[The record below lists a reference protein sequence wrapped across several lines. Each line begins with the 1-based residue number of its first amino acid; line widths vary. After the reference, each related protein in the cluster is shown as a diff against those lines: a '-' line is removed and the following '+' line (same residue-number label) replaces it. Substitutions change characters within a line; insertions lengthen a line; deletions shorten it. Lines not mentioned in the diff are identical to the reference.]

1 MENKKFKSLS
11 ITALMINVL
20 PLAALLPGALKIPL
34 SDGVRRVWSWANIV
48 FVLAG
53 LLLSVLCVRTKESRS
68 FVNIVSMAVSVFW
81 MLLMAGIAALALFM
95 NFLQ

>member
-20 PLAALLPGALKIPL
+20 PLAALPPGALKIPL
-34 SDGVRRVWSWANIV
+34 SDGVRRAWSWANIV

-53 LLLSVLCVRTKESRS
+53 LLLSILCVRTKESRS
-68 FVNIVSMAVSVFW
+68 FVNIASMAVSVFW